1 MHSWNNKAGQVGVPP
16 LDNRNKEY
24 GWDRFDMTFGK
35 FTRACIAVALAGTA
49 VAGCSG
55 GLFGGGDKKTTP
67 TIGERIPVLSRI
79 ETGAK
84 VDPTMAGVSVLL
96 PPAQTNN
103 EWAQVGGS
111 ASKSYGHLALAEN
124 PARVWTVNIAGSSNR
139 RRLAAAPVVGNGK
152 LIAVDTSGVVHAFD
166 SKSGGQLWRHQ
177 MEVSNDLTGAAFG
190 GGASYDS
197 GRVYATNGVGEVVA
211 LDAET
216 GSEIWK
222 VKPAGPLRGSPT
234 IAFGQVFVMT
244 QDNQIFSLD
253 TSDGE
258 LVWQESGSATQAG
271 VFGVAAPAAGQ
282 GSVIAGYS
290 SGELSAYRYEN
301 GRTLWADALAR
312 TSISTEVGALSDID
326 ADPIIDSGRVY
337 ALGQGGRMAAYELL
351 TGQRIWELNLA
362 GISTPAIAGEW
373 IFTLTDDARLLA
385 IARSTGRVRWMTQL
399 QRYRDEKD
407 RKGEIFWTGPV
418 LAGNQ
423 LWVAS
428 SRGLLYKVSTGEG
441 SAQQYADLKQPV
453 SLPPI
458 VADDMLYVLDD
469 SGRIT
474 AYR

>member
-1 MHSWNNKAGQVGVPP
+1 MK
-16 LDNRNKEY
+16 LRNY
-24 GWDRFDMTFGK
+24 SRSLL
-35 FTRACIAVALAGTA
+35 AVALLGTA
-49 VAGCSG
+49 VTGCSG
-55 GLFGGGDKKTTP
+55 GLFGGGDKKSTP

-79 ETGAK
+79 ETGAR
-84 VDPTMAGVSVLL
+84 VDPGLAGVSVVL
-96 PPAQTNN
+96 PPAQTNSD
-103 EWAQVGGS
+103 WAQVGGS

-124 PARVWTVNIAGSSNR
+124 PGRVWTVNITGSTNR
-139 RRLAAAPVVGNGK
+139 RRLAAAPVVGDGK
-152 LIAVDTSGVVHAFD
+152 LIAVDTSGVIHAFD
-166 SKSGGQLWRHQ
+166 AKTGASLWRQ
-177 MEVSNDLTGAAFG
+177 RMEVASDLTSAAFG
-190 GGASYDS
+190 GGASYDN

-222 VKPAGPLRGSPT
+222 VQPAGPLRGSPT

-253 TSDGE
+253 ASDGE

-351 TGQRIWELNLA
+351 TGQRVWELNLA

-385 IARSTGRVRWMTQL
+385 IARSTGRVRWVTQL
-399 QRYRDEKD
+399 QRYRDEED
-407 RKGEIFWTGPV
+407 RKDEIFWTGPV

-428 SRGLLYKVSTGEG
+428 SRGQLYKVSTGEG
-441 SAQQYADLKQPV
+441 SAQQYADLDNPV

-458 VADDMLYVLDD
+458 VADGMLYVLDD
-469 SGRIT
+469 SGRIS
-474 AYR
+474 AFR